1 MTGTLELVLELA
13 LQLGAVSSIG
23 TGTET
28 GAGTGNYTGTGTT
41 AVNGSRTCRMLSQ
54 CVLLSMEGK
63 VCSWHCVKESGTTNN
78 DLNLPNKLNLILS
91 DDNISSGTVLAW
103 IWDGCQSGR

>member
-41 AVNGSRTCRMLSQ
+41 AVNGSGTCI
-54 CVLLSMEGK
+54 
-63 VCSWHCVKESGTTNN
+63 KESGTTNN
-78 DLNLPNKLNLILS
+78 NLNLPNKLNLILS